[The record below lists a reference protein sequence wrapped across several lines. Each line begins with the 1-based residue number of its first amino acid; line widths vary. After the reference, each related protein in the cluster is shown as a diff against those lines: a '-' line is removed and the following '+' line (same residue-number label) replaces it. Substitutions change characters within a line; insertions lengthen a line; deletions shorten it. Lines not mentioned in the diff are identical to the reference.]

1 MRGGGWISSN
11 DSEDNRFSIWW
22 INLDLNNSNSIKN
35 LITNCTLN
43 SQDNDQPKKIKKS
56 VISSRIFIFVFWKQN
71 NWRSTP
77 YSIKNSYM
85 LSNTVERK
93 KILVHAHGL
102 KKKKDS
108 LSFIS
113 KIQLLCINPVTPTS
127 DQDRISP
134 HNVNTISTR

>member
-1 MRGGGWISSN
+1 
-11 DSEDNRFSIWW
+11 
-22 INLDLNNSNSIKN
+22 
-35 LITNCTLN
+35 
-43 SQDNDQPKKIKKS
+43 
-56 VISSRIFIFVFWKQN
+56 
-71 NWRSTP
+71 
-77 YSIKNSYM
+77 M

-134 HNVNTISTR
+134 HNINTISTR

>member
-1 MRGGGWISSN
+1 MTMA
-11 DSEDNRFSIWW
+11 
-22 INLDLNNSNSIKN
+22 LK
-35 LITNCTLN
+35 
-43 SQDNDQPKKIKKS
+43 
-56 VISSRIFIFVFWKQN
+56 
-71 NWRSTP
+71 
-77 YSIKNSYM
+77 
-85 LSNTVERK
+85 
-93 KILVHAHGL
+93 